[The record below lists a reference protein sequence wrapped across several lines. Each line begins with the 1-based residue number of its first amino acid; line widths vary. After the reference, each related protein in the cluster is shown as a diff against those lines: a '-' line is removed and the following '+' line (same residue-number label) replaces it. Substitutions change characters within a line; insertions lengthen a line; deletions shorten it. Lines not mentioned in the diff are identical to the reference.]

1 MNRNGTELEAGLFCT
16 QDFSEELSALDK
28 NQKNVIF

>member
-1 MNRNGTELEAGLFCT
+1 MKFTGLVHNLKV

-28 NQKNVIF
+28 NEKKNHGD